1 MKIINLISGPR
12 NLSTALMYSFSR
24 RPDTKVIDEPFY
36 AHYLDTTGINHPG
49 REETL
54 NSMSSDINEV
64 LKNINKTNG
73 CEVLF
78 LKNMAHHHQNMD
90 LDFLKNMT
98 NLFLVRNPK
107 QLIASFAQVIS
118 TPTMQDI
125 GLKKSWELFNKIENQ
140 NPVVLDS
147 AEILKDPK
155 RLLTKLCD
163 RLGINFYTEM
173 LSWPVGGI
181 KEDGAWAKY
190 WYKNVHNS
198 TGFIKQKTSSR
209 ELPKHCE
216 SLYLEALKY
225 YNKLTINSISV

>member
-1 MKIINLISGPR
+1 MGRHSAYYQINPK
-12 NLSTALMYSFSR
+12 SR
-24 RPDTKVIDEPFY
+24 YVIKD
-36 AHYLDTTGINHPG
+36 H
-49 REETL
+49 REVSQDLEIAAWDSYPL
-54 NSMSSDINEV
+54 
-64 LKNINKTNG
+64 G
-73 CEVLF
+73 F
-78 LKNMAHHHQNMD
+78 LQ
-90 LDFLKNMT
+90 NMT

-118 TPTMQDI
+118 EPSMQDI

-147 AEILKDPK
+147 AEILKDPQS
-155 RLLTKLCD
+155 LLNKLCD

-181 KEDGAWAKY
+181 KEDGAWAEY

-198 TGFIKQKTSSR
+198 TGFTKQKTSSR

-216 SLYLEALKY
+216 SLYLEALKIVKQERKASTSFIQRKLQIG
-225 YNKLTINSISV
+225 YNRAARIIDMMEEEGIVSKANHVGKRDVF

>member
-78 LKNMAHHHQNMD
+78 LKNMAHHHQQMD
-90 LDFLKNMT
+90 LGFLQNMT

-118 TPTMQDI
+118 KPSMQDI

-140 NPVVLDS
+140 HPVVLDS

-155 RLLTKLCD
+155 LLLTKLCKKLNITYYD
-163 RLGINFYTEM
+163 EM
-173 LSWPVGGI
+173 LSWPAGGI
-181 KEDGAWAKY
+181 KEDGAWADY

-198 TGFIKQKTSSR
+198 TGFAKQKTSSR
-209 ELPKHCE
+209 ELPKNCE

-225 YNKLTINSISV
+225 YNKLKINSISV